1 MGQVQSAGEQ
11 NLRIIEVQQI
21 VGEDTTAIEM
31 LMTFDV
37 AGRLVVKEPCVKGP
51 DRTGNLIITA
61 SRRCDTYR
69 SVPGPDRR
77 RVLRLSAK
85 EEAFSHPPRRGT
97 SIHP

>member
-51 DRTGNLIITA
+51 DRKFNHYCQSPL
-61 SRRCDTYR
+61 
-69 SVPGPDRR
+69 
-77 RVLRLSAK
+77 
-85 EEAFSHPPRRGT
+85 
-97 SIHP
+97 